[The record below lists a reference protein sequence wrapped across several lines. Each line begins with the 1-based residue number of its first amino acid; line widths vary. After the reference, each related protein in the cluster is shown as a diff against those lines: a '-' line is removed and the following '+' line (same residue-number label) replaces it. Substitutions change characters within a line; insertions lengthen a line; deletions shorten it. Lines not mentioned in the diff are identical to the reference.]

1 MKYTKQC
8 FSGDLILIL
17 NIFFAGNRALEA
29 VWKFKI
35 SHKIYDDK
43 NSNSFLL

>member
-43 NSNSFLL
+43 NLNIFLL